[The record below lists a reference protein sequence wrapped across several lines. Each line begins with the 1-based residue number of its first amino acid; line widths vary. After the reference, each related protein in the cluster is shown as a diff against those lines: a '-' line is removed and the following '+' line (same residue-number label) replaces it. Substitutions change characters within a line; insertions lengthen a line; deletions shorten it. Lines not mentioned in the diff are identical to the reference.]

1 MLLQVAPL
9 WPAPSKSSGA
19 GVSGYTCRWQV
30 WFEKG
35 GIGGT
40 TGISCKEGI
49 VGILINLNDSLIKKS
64 HNAAEAEYK
73 TVWTTFILKFLKCY
87 HNNINNYY
95 IIKNY
100 KLHYEIQIQQGKKN
114 HNKNIMYR
122 WKLPQNGI
130 LINQIL
136 FVQYVFVNKL
146 NQDSQEL
153 EIL

>member
-1 MLLQVAPL
+1 MQPKLNIKLYGPL
-9 WPAPSKSSGA
+9 S
-19 GVSGYTCRWQV
+19 
-30 WFEKG
+30 
-35 GIGGT
+35 
-40 TGISCKEGI
+40 
-49 VGILINLNDSLIKKS
+49 
-64 HNAAEAEYK
+64 
-73 TVWTTFILKFLKCY
+73 FLKCY
-87 HNNINNYY
+87 HNNNYY

-100 KLHYEIQIQQGKKN
+100 KLHSEIQIQLGKKN